1 MSNPKTK
8 YLHFCP
14 LALFYHILKFFV
26 DNWKAETS
34 KVKQSSLLPHIN
46 KNNKTFQ
53 KLKRKTIFTRL
64 VFLENYLKKVPKNKM
79 WWGQVEKKL
88 IFSIMA
94 NLISLVTKTTS
105 AFLEVNT
112 VSIDNW
118 AFKSYYKV
126 TTTLLVFCSIIVTSR
141 QFFGAPIVCD
151 AGSVS
156 RRVFVNLR
164 HDPIK
169 KGPTCNLFC

>member
-1 MSNPKTK
+1 
-8 YLHFCP
+8 
-14 LALFYHILKFFV
+14 
-26 DNWKAETS
+26 
-34 KVKQSSLLPHIN
+34 
-46 KNNKTFQ
+46 
-53 KLKRKTIFTRL
+53 
-64 VFLENYLKKVPKNKM
+64 M

-88 IFSIMA
+88 IFSTMA

-156 RRVFVNLR
+156 HFFNLR

-169 KGPTCNLFC
+169 KGPTVISFARFTLLACTCFDVLWQCCQIWWFVAILASFWAGWQPKFSYGDLELLLLFVLLFMIN